1 MKSLIFFVFLL
12 SFSAVKFANSQ
23 ATQQAMTPNL
33 YELAG
38 GQLHVTCSNT
48 GKDGQPYF
56 SYENGGQKLSFKGK
70 EIRTVEAD
78 CGTLVSVT
86 TRMTVDSGS
95 TTFTLLVPKVRLK
108 E

>member
-38 GQLHVTCSNT
+38 GQLHVTYSTT

-56 SYENGGQKLSFKGK
+56 SYENGGQKLPGM
-70 EIRTVEAD
+70 ENDAHEAPG
-78 CGTLVSVT
+78 CAKNELRFFS
-86 TRMTVDSGS
+86 
-95 TTFTLLVPKVRLK
+95 
-108 E
+108 